1 MLQANFNLAG
11 SIVWEIAVR
20 DMLTEKKESNTI
32 IGCLCA
38 FGSEFLFGLSF
49 LFSKDATNQAGVFEL
64 LGWRFFIAFVAM
76 SICVL
81 TGIIKISIR
90 KENIKRLF
98 LIALFSP
105 VIYFIGET
113 IGISRTSASESG
125 VVIACVPEASMIA
138 SVIYL
143 KKKPTKR
150 QIGGVCITLI
160 GVCLT
165 VLTAGMSISLSVTGY
180 LALLMA
186 VLSFAVYSV
195 LVESSDGLG
204 GAEITYGTLTVGAV
218 VFVIIALIQAYIHGN
233 AVGLLALPI
242 RDTHFLSAVLYQGV
256 GCSIFAFF
264 MQNVALSKIGVNR
277 TASFIGVST
286 VASILSGIL
295 ILGESFSIV
304 QVIGAAVIIAGI
316 YVANMKVTSS

>member
-1 MLQANFNLAG
+1 MI
-11 SIVWEIAVR
+11 S
-20 DMLTEKKESNTI
+20 EKKESNTI

-49 LFSKDATNQAGVFEL
+49 LFSKDATNQADVFEL
-64 LGWRFFIAFVAM
+64 LGWRFLIAFAAM

-81 TGIIKISIR
+81 TGIIKTHIK

-98 LIALFSP
+98 MIALFSP

-125 VVIACVPEASMIA
+125 VVIACVPVASMLA

-143 KKKPTKR
+143 KKKPTKW

-165 VLTAGMSISLSVTGY
+165 VLAAGMSMSLSVTGY

-186 VLSFAVYSV
+186 VLSFAIYSV
-195 LVESSDGLG
+195 LVESSNGLG

-218 VFVIIALIQAYIHGN
+218 VFVTIALIQAVIHGN
-233 AVGLLALPI
+233 GAGLLTLPM
-242 RDTHFLSAVLYQGV
+242 RDMHFLRAVLYQGV
-256 GCSIFAFF
+256 GCSILAFF
-264 MQNVALSKIGVNR
+264 MQNAALSKIGVNR

-286 VASILSGIL
+286 AVSILSGIL
-295 ILGESFSIV
+295 ILRESFSIV
-304 QVIGAAVIIAGI
+304 QVIGAAVIIAGF
-316 YVANMKVTSS
+316 YVANRRGTLS

>member
-1 MLQANFNLAG
+1 MLF
-11 SIVWEIAVR
+11 
-20 DMLTEKKESNTI
+20 EKKENNII

-64 LGWRFFIAFVAM
+64 LGWRFLIAFAAM
-76 SICVL
+76 SICAL
-81 TGIIKISIR
+81 TGIIKIHIR

-125 VVIACVPEASMIA
+125 VVIACVPVASMIA

-143 KKKPTKR
+143 KKKPTKW

-165 VLTAGMSISLSVTGY
+165 VLAAGMSMSLSVTGY

-186 VLSFAVYSV
+186 VLSFAIYSV
-195 LVESSDGLG
+195 LVESNDGLG

-218 VFVIIALIQAYIHGN
+218 VFVIIALIQAGIHGN
-233 AVGLLALPI
+233 AAGLLTLPI
-242 RDTHFLSAVLYQGV
+242 RDMHFLSAVLYQGV

-286 VASILSGIL
+286 VVSILSGIL
-295 ILGESFSIV
+295 ILRESFSIV
-304 QVIGAAVIIAGI
+304 QVVGAAVIIAGI
-316 YVANMKVTSS
+316 YVANRKVTLS